1 LKKILLFQYL
11 ILVLPNFLNG
21 QSKSI
26 FNKIKEFDLV
36 VKNYSDS
43 TKLMTET
50 QSKFLDNYG
59 KIYIY
64 PLVISSGLKLQIDKK
79 NIIQPIILTF
89 ASTYFLKYNM
99 KRERPNKKN
108 KMSFPSGHASGS
120 FVSAWILNSIYGVK
134 LGIPAF
140 IFATGVGIQ
149 RIHSDNHWF
158 SDVVAGALLGSYF
171 GFKYKNIK

>member
-1 LKKILLFQYL
+1 MKKILLLQYL
-11 ILVLPNFLNG
+11 ILLNCLNG
-21 QSKSI
+21 ENKSI
-26 FNKIKEFDLV
+26 FNTIKEFDLV

-43 TKLMTET
+43 TKLMTER
-50 QSKFLDNYG
+50 QSNFLDNYG

-64 PLVISSGLKLQIDKK
+64 PLVISSGLKLQSDQTITM
-79 NIIQPIILTF
+79 QPLILTLT
-89 ASTYFLKYNM
+89 STYFLKYYI

-108 KMSFPSGHASGS
+108 MMSFPSGHTSGS
-120 FVSAWILNSIYGVK
+120 FVSAWILNSIYGIK

-140 IFATGVGIQ
+140 VFATGVGIQ

-158 SDVVAGALLGSYF
+158 SDVLIGAFLGSYF